1 MKKHY
6 AFIPL
11 RDNDLSSF
19 RKALLSNLW
28 FRPFF
33 CVLTAVVL
41 CLIGYTKRELLFN
54 DSIALIIFSL
64 ALITVIYVAV
74 PEALNLHQAAQL
86 KRSSLL
92 PFIHTAGEDETFY
105 SEEITGGFIIQTEPV
120 NLVDIAHSKEVL
132 SALHTEYAED
142 EAQRSK
148 DFDSERIFSYLS
160 ACLQGSDEKLLNKA
174 VIYTEILSLQ
184 LEKGNKDI
192 LATYDKLTNCREEL
206 L

>member
-33 CVLTAVVL
+33 CVLTFAVL
-41 CLIGYTKRELLFN
+41 CIIGFLKRELLFHN
-54 DSIALIIFSL
+54 SPALIIFSL
-64 ALITVIYVAV
+64 ALVTVIYIGI
-74 PEALNLHQAAQL
+74 PEVLNLTQVAQL
-86 KRSSLL
+86 KRSTLL
-92 PFIHTAGEDETFY
+92 PFIHTDGEDEDFY
-105 SEEITGGFIIQTEPV
+105 SEELKGGFIIQTEPV
-120 NLVDIAHSKEVL
+120 NLVDISQSKETL
-132 SALHTEYAED
+132 SALYEEYASSKTQEK
-142 EAQRSK
+142 EACDNESV
-148 DFDSERIFSYLS
+148 FSYLT
-160 ACLQGSDEKLLNKA
+160 ACLQSKDEKLLNKA
-174 VIYTEILSLQ
+174 VIYTEILKTQ